1 VILAYTVVSIIRYRL
16 KQNGIRHDWQNIV
29 RIMNTQ
35 KMLTTT
41 MKNDKKQQIIVSKC
55 SLPSAEAI
63 KIYQIMGYKTMPF
76 YRKKYVVP
84 EK

>member
-1 VILAYTVVSIIRYRL
+1 
-16 KQNGIRHDWQNIV
+16 
-29 RIMNTQ
+29 MNTQ

-41 MKNDKKQQIIVSKC
+41 MKNDKKQQIIVRKC

-84 EK
+84 EKQKSNLYAIDIEIIVIICTQVGLKGF